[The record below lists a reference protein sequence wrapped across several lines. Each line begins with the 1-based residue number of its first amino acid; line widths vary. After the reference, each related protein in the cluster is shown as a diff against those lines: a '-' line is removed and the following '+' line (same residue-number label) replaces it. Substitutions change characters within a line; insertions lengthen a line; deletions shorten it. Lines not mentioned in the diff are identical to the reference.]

1 MLQEQQP
8 GSQGAQERRTMR
20 RFYMRLPATVRMPL
34 GSDGY
39 EIATETQNVSARGI
53 FFYLDQPVVE
63 GARIE
68 VTMTF
73 PPNITLTDAVRVRFI
88 ARIVRVEQPLPVS
101 RVGVAAVIEEYE
113 FLRPTPNSNFPD
125 SDNKSNLQ

>member
-8 GSQGAQERRTMR
+8 GSQGTQERRTMR

-34 GSDGY
+34 GPDAF

-53 FFYLDQPVVE
+53 FFYLDQLVVE

-88 ARIVRVEQPLPVS
+88 ARVVRIEQPLPVS

-113 FLRPTPNSNFPD
+113 FLRPTPNADFPD
-125 SDNKSNLQ
+125 SENKSNLQ